1 MQRQI
6 AGDVDGELEISENND
21 TLWDHP
27 SNPPQWVAGQ
37 LGLTE
42 HQFSRRLHKLKSDA
56 GLGGADRV
64 RIKSDGTVLD
74 ANDEAIDNLY
84 DEY

>member
-1 MQRQI
+1 
-6 AGDVDGELEISENND
+6 
-21 TLWDHP
+21 
-27 SNPPQWVAGQ
+27 
-37 LGLTE
+37 LTE

-64 RIKSDGTVLD
+64 SIKSDGTVLD
-74 ANDEAIDNLY
+74 ANDEPIGNLY